1 MWAMAEDPDQ
11 EGREATWAMT
21 EFGAALL
28 GDARRTA
35 RLVRLAETLGARP
48 SASLPD
54 ACADHAQLKAAYRF
68 FANEAVEPTALLA
81 PHAEAM
87 IARLAPQPLVRAV
100 QDTTEL
106 DFTHHPATSGLGA
119 LNDTSHQ
126 GLFVHSTL
134 AFTPDRVPLGVLAQ
148 QVWTRDP
155 ATLGQQPDHKT
166 RPIAEKESQKWLTSL
181 RAVVAAAGR
190 CPATHL
196 VSVGDREAD
205 VYDLFLEPRPAGVDL
220 LVRAVQHRRVEA
232 EAGYLWAAVA
242 AAPVA
247 ATVALAVP
255 RHGGRP
261 ARTATLT
268 LRWAALTL
276 RAPTHRAAEHLPNV
290 PVWAVRAREE
300 RPPPGVEPLD
310 WRLLTTCPVAT
321 ADEARDRLAWYAC
334 RWGIELWH
342 KVLKSGCQIEARQL
356 ADAAHLRRSLALYS
370 VIAWRLLYATL
381 LSRAVPDAPCTLLL
395 EPDEWRALVCR
406 IQHVPIPPADPP
418 TLRQAVHW
426 IAHLGGFPG
435 RRQDGEPGVIV
446 LWRGLQHLADLT
458 VMYAI
463 MKPPPPPRVV
473 GKG

>member
-1 MWAMAEDPDQ
+1 MAENPEQ
-11 EGREATWAMT
+11 EGSEATWAMT

-35 RLVRLAETLGARP
+35 RLVRVAETLGARP

-54 ACADHAQLKAAYRF
+54 ACADRAQLKAAYRF
-68 FANEAVEPTALLA
+68 FANDAVEPAALLA
-81 PHAEAM
+81 PHAEAT
-87 IARLAPQPLVRAV
+87 IARLAQQALVLAV

-119 LNDTSHQ
+119 LSDTSHQ

-148 QVWTRDP
+148 QVWRRDP

-181 RAVVAAAGR
+181 RAVVAVAAR

-220 LVRAVQHRRVEA
+220 LVRAVQNRRVEA

-242 AAPVA
+242 AAPA
-247 ATVALAVP
+247 ATTVSLAVP
-255 RHGGRP
+255 RQGGRP

-276 RAPTHRAAEHLPNV
+276 RAHASRGRALAQRPGLV
-290 PVWAVRAREE
+290 VWARRSAHRRASRRWTGGCSLPARRHRRRGA
-300 RPPPGVEPLD
+300 RPAGVVCLPL
-310 WRLLTTCPVAT
+310 
-321 ADEARDRLAWYAC
+321 
-334 RWGIELWH
+334 GIEVWH
-342 KVLKSGCQIEARQL
+342 KVLKSGCRIEARQL
-356 ADAAHLRRSLALYS
+356 ADAAHLRRSS
-370 VIAWRLLYATL
+370 P
-381 LSRAVPDAPCTLLL
+381 SRA
-395 EPDEWRALVCR
+395 
-406 IQHVPIPPADPP
+406 
-418 TLRQAVHW
+418 
-426 IAHLGGFPG
+426 
-435 RRQDGEPGVIV
+435 
-446 LWRGLQHLADLT
+446 
-458 VMYAI
+458 
-463 MKPPPPPRVV
+463 
-473 GKG
+473 